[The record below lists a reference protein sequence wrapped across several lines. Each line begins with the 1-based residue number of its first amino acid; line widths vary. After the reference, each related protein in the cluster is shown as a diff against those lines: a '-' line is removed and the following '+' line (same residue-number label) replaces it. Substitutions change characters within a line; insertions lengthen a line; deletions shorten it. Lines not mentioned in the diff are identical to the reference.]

1 MSGHGRDWAELASQ
15 RERFIGGCRGSSPAD
30 NTAAQSIAKL
40 TDMCTV
46 TSGWTE
52 LASRNERL
60 VDPGDP
66 HFRLTSPAPHGP
78 VRVAAATKDRLA
90 G

>member
-15 RERFIGGCRGSSPAD
+15 RERLIGGSS
-30 NTAAQSIAKL
+30 
-40 TDMCTV
+40 

-60 VDPGDP
+60 VEPGDP
-66 HFRLTSPAPHGP
+66 HFRLTSPAQHAP